1 LKFNYINTFFIIL
14 YINVHFNF
22 KFNML
27 LNTFYF
33 IYLKWSIR
41 ERTNERQK
49 DRKIWK
55 GDRIVENKY
64 FDFTQNKG
72 YVGK

>member
-1 LKFNYINTFFIIL
+1 
-14 YINVHFNF
+14 
-22 KFNML
+22 ML